1 MDLYIIQAEDSRL
14 GLIPRHAEGH
24 EGMFY
29 QPCSVK
35 GNKTQNFSFFF
46 SNLTLNKKHFFIS
59 TSILWFKSL

>member
-46 SNLTLNKKHFFIS
+46 
-59 TSILWFKSL
+59 FKFNT